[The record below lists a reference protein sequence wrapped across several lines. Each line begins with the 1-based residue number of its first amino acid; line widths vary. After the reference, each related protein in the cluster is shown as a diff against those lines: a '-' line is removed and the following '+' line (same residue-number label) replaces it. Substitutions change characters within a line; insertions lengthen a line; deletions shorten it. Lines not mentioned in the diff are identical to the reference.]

1 MLNRRNR
8 LLTSNDFRI
17 VLRRGK
23 KFPVNGG
30 LIAILRTDV
39 AEPLRFGFV
48 VSKAVGNAVVRNRVK
63 RRLRAASSLLA
74 HDYRGAD
81 VVVRTDQQSPHIS
94 VEQWGRDLSA
104 SLTKVAG
111 Q

>member
-8 LLTSNDFRI
+8 LLTSSDFRI

-30 LIAILRTDV
+30 LIAISPTDA

-48 VSKAVGNAVVRNRVK
+48 VSKAVGNAVVRNTVK
-63 RRLRAASSLLA
+63 RRLRAASSGLV
-74 HDYRGAD
+74 HDFHGGD
-81 VVVRTDQQSPHIS
+81 VVVRADQRSPQVS
-94 VEQWGRDLSA
+94 VDEWGRDLA
-104 SLTKVAG
+104 VVLTKVLAR
-111 Q
+111 